1 MYTPKPI
8 QVFVYTKIEETK
20 EFTLLTINQANDW
33 ENCLHEIVYQI
44 CLIECGS
51 GQRGGGLSG
60 SKMHDMRPEEVVARD
75 SIVTIFTIGIGVS
88 IDIFFLD

>member
-1 MYTPKPI
+1 MI
-8 QVFVYTKIEETK
+8 GRIVCTKLYIKYVLSSVEVGK
-20 EFTLLTINQANDW
+20 
-33 ENCLHEIVYQI
+33 
-44 CLIECGS
+44 G
-51 GQRGGGLSG
+51 GGGLSG